1 VPQLTDTDPVARA
14 RAEVAAEAAL
24 AKKGTDVVILEV
36 GEILGIIELFVVAS
50 ASNVRQAKTIVEEV
64 ERAIKES
71 DGGKPRSVEGL
82 RDASWVLMDYGD
94 VVVHVFVEE
103 TRAFYDLDRLWADVP
118 RTVFD
123 DVPEVQPAT

>member
-1 VPQLTDTDPVARA
+1 MPQLTETDPVARA
-14 RAEVAAEAAL
+14 RAEVAATAAL

-36 GEILGIIELFVVAS
+36 GEILGIIELFVVVS
-50 ASNVRQAKTIVEEV
+50 ASNVRQAKTIVDEV
-64 ERAIKES
+64 EKAVKAS

-118 RTVFD
+118 RTVVD
-123 DVPEVQPAT
+123 DVPEAQPAT